1 MIDTKT
7 NYLRY
12 SAAHSTVIINNTNI
26 SELIEKKSYKRI
38 PTIITSVKEE
48 NENFE
53 IWESQ
58 HDGYQKNYNKII
70 KRRIKISKNKSE
82 VIGLDTILNT
92 RIDNKQI
99 FYQIRFHLMPN
110 IISLLTN
117 NQKSVL
123 LKTKNNNTWIFKT
136 ESKITLED
144 SIYIGDG
151 NKIEQNKQIVI
162 SGLINQKNIA
172 ESWSITKS

>member
-1 MIDTKT
+1 
-7 NYLRY
+7 
-12 SAAHSTVIINNTNI
+12 
-26 SELIEKKSYKRI
+26 
-38 PTIITSVKEE
+38 
-48 NENFE
+48 
-53 IWESQ
+53 
-58 HDGYQKNYNKII
+58 
-70 KRRIKISKNKSE
+70 
-82 VIGLDTILNT
+82 
-92 RIDNKQI
+92 
-99 FYQIRFHLMPN
+99 MPN